1 MNRILSADFIFTNTG
16 EPLPEGGL
24 EVDGNGMIINVL
36 PKEKLKGKKNIER
49 YEGFIVPGFV
59 NAHCHLEL
67 SFAAGK
73 IEKGKGIDN
82 FIARL
87 EGLKKSSTRKEK
99 IATAH
104 RAVEEMET
112 EGIVAVGDI
121 CNTSI
126 TAEVKNNTKIKFR
139 NFIEVYGLEPEIAM
153 EKLAKARQ
161 LQKAFPDSSITPH
174 STYSLSEELFKLIAK
189 ETKAEDILS
198 IHHQESEAEN
208 QYFKEGNGA
217 MAERFARWGLP
228 LPSFIPSGKRPIETI
243 SEVFAVASNPMI
255 FVHNTFSRDEDIKFI
270 MSNYRSPSLCLCP
283 SSNLFIEKSLP
294 DVNIFSEEG
303 INICLGTDSLASTDK
318 LSILNEIKILQNKF
332 QNIDLSELI
341 KWGSLNGAKALKLEN
356 SFGSFEKGKTPGIN
370 LLKNVDKERRKLK
383 QESHIEKLF

>member
-1 MNRILSADFIFTNTG
+1 
-16 EPLPEGGL
+16 
-24 EVDGNGMIINVL
+24 
-36 PKEKLKGKKNIER
+36 
-49 YEGFIVPGFV
+49 
-59 NAHCHLEL
+59 
-67 SFAAGK
+67 
-73 IEKGKGIDN
+73 
-82 FIARL
+82 
-87 EGLKKSSTRKEK
+87 
-99 IATAH
+99 
-104 RAVEEMET
+104 
-112 EGIVAVGDI
+112 
-121 CNTSI
+121 
-126 TAEVKNNTKIKFR
+126 
-139 NFIEVYGLEPEIAM
+139 
-153 EKLAKARQ
+153 
-161 LQKAFPDSSITPH
+161 
-174 STYSLSEELFKLIAK
+174 
-189 ETKAEDILS
+189 
-198 IHHQESEAEN
+198 
-208 QYFKEGNGA
+208 

-270 MSNYRSPSLCLCP
+270 MSNYRSPSFCLCP